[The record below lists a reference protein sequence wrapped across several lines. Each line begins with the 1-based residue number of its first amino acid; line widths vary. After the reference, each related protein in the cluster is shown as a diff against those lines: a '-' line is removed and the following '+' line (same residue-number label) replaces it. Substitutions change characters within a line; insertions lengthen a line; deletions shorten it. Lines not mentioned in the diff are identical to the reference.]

1 MYLIFVWGG
10 HHVLGDISFV
20 LERMKFTTEEL
31 NYSIIKFTTQK
42 FPKVK
47 NASPYIKQ
55 ILDNIHSHYLNISIS
70 SNFQTMRQYD
80 NIQSFFFFFNI
91 RKDHSNL
98 FMQKFFILNYQKV
111 TTAC

>member
-1 MYLIFVWGG
+1 MGG

-80 NIQSFFFFFNI
+80 NIQSFFFFNI